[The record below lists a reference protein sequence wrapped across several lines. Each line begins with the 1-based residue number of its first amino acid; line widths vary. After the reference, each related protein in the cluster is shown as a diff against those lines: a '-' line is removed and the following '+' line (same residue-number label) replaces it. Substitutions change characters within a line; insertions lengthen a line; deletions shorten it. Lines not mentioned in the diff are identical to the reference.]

1 MDAPGRVYAHV
12 GQAFGERRYDV
23 VIVGAGRMGSL
34 AAHFMLCQRPG
45 LRLLLLD
52 QAGLPSEDGATL
64 LAPGIWTGFDV
75 PPEHREAADFT
86 RRLILGELSPGEGGL
101 DDPALTDQVDPVQF
115 GPVQRRGLIE
125 LLAQA
130 RDGSQPTARM
140 LSGLQPL
147 PAGLI
152 DLDRFPHARF
162 DPDALTFNPADLTS
176 RAARRA
182 VAAGADLMLNA
193 EAEPTASGVTLRRLS
208 VTNTH
213 QIVVHET
220 FEVAAELV
228 VIAAGAGGPRLAE
241 HSLGTV
247 THHAQVYRQ
256 TPRLNVP
263 TSDAT
268 PVIRA
273 AGLTLRPQ
281 AGGFKVLTSSHHPDP
296 HGYRPTGGRLSGV
309 PVGVR
314 RELLQGLL
322 SALESWP
329 ALGTGALELG
339 RSLAEVPGAWLAAPL
354 GGWPCSE
361 ALTGRHWLLL
371 GGEQADLVGPG
382 VAWALALALT
392 RRLH

>member
-1 MDAPGRVYAHV
+1 MDAAGQVYAHV
-12 GQAFGERRYDV
+12 GQAFGPREYDV
-23 VIVGAGRMGSL
+23 VVIGAGRMGSL
-34 AAHFMLCQRPG
+34 AAHFILCQRPG

-52 QAGLPSEDGATL
+52 QGGLPSEDGATL
-64 LAPGIWTGFDV
+64 LAPGLWTEFGV
-75 PPEHREAADFT
+75 PPEHRAAADYT
-86 RRLILGELSPGEGGL
+86 RRLILGEVSAPQGGL
-101 DDPALTDQVDPVQF
+101 EGVGL
-115 GPVQRRGLIE
+115 VQRRGLIE
-125 LLAQA
+125 LLPEAQS
-130 RDGSQPTARM
+130 GSQPSARM
-140 LSGLQPL
+140 LPRLRPL
-147 PAGLI
+147 PAGL
-152 DLDRFPHARF
+152 LEVDRFPHARF
-162 DPDALTFNPADLTS
+162 DPDALTYNAGDLTTC
-176 RAARRA
+176 AARRA

-193 EAEPTASGVTLRRLS
+193 QAEPTGSGVTLRRLN

-220 FEVAAELV
+220 HAVRAELV

-247 THHAQVYRQ
+247 THHGQVYRQ

-263 TSDAT
+263 TDDST

-281 AGGFKVLTSSHHPDP
+281 AAGFKVLTPSPQRDP

-314 RELLQGLL
+314 REVLQDLLEAMETV
-322 SALESWP
+322 SAL
-329 ALGTGALELG
+329 ATGALELG
-339 RSLAEVPGAWLAAPL
+339 RSLGEVPGAWLSAPL

-371 GGEQADLVGPG
+371 GGEGADLVGPG
-382 VAWALALALT
+382 VAHTLALELARQLV
-392 RRLH
+392 